1 MGQLLHL
8 LQLLL
13 LNVMNKSYH
22 DFRIR
27 VNAKPAE
34 IWATYTK

>member
-8 LQLLL
+8 LQLLI
-13 LNVMNKSYH
+13 LNVMNISKH

-27 VNAKPAE
+27 VNVKPGDMG
-34 IWATYTK
+34 YLH